1 MIELPLHSLF
11 PIPLRVLLTSSRV
24 VAVTGIMCLCDV
36 VAVVSPRL
44 FSLIRKGPHVWA
56 LMLA

>member
-11 PIPLRVLLTSSRV
+11 PILLRVLLTT
-24 VAVTGIMCLCDV
+24 AVTGIMCLCDV

-44 FSLIRKGPHVWA
+44 FSLIKKGPHVWA